1 MPCIEFCMPSGLP
14 AWGNNAQRLI
24 VNHAVDTLPYE
35 LRPFF
40 ESNRNF
46 LMQHVNDPLNLLD
59 KHPSERK
66 TISSSWTS
74 TGNSRSTICRAATR
88 RRSSKYS
95 KSKIE
100 STGLLPWQIGVY
112 SAKLTEDMK
121 NGRWEDAKIDA
132 AFLANYVAEAHDP
145 FNTTE
150 NYDGKMTGQDGVN
163 ERFNTMLIDR
173 YGSFFPLSP
182 HDASFIT
189 RPDGLCVRMLPER
202 AQPAG
207 IDAAGRPPCQTR
219 AELLHGRILR
229 PVLQSGGGAA
239 DQATVGCVDGRGILL
254 ADGVD
259 KCRASR
265 RCRTEASTVNDT
277 ALFPKIAATAEGGVA
292 RASGG
297 IYSPPCGGSP
307 GWRDTG

>member
-1 MPCIEFCMPSGLP
+1 MPRRWLSSVASTCKAVLFLAAIELGMPSGLP

-46 LMQHVNDPLNLLD
+46 LIQHVNDPLNLLD
-59 KHPSERK
+59 KHPNERQNHFIELDK
-66 TISSSWTS
+66 Y
-74 TGNSRSTICRAATR
+74 GKFPFDNLPRSYKAAL
-88 RRSSKYS
+88 SKYS

-121 NGRWEDAKIDA
+121 NGRWDDARIDA

-150 NYDGKMTGQDGVN
+150 NYDGKMTGQVGVN

-173 YGSFFPLSP
+173 YGSFFPLNP

-189 RPDGLCVRMLPER
+189 DPTDFAFDMCLN
-202 AQPAG
+202 AHS
-207 IDAAGRPPCQTR
+207 
-219 AELLHGRILR
+219 LLE
-229 PVLQSGGGAA
+229 S
-239 DQATVGCVDGRGILL
+239 ILL
-254 ADGVD
+254 ADRHAKRGLSSYTDEYYDRFYNLAAVPLIKQLSD
-259 KCRASR
+259 S
-265 RCRTEASTVNDT
+265 STDVGSYWLT
-277 ALFPKIAATAEGGVA
+277 AWTNAGKPTLPH
-292 RASGG
+292 
-297 IYSPPCGGSP
+297 
-307 GWRDTG
+307 